1 MAYRDISRGVSLAAD
16 HAKYML
22 WLNKDTAARQAA
34 FAAVN
39 NPADRVK
46 INREPG
52 YLVPF
57 GSEVAL
63 VYLPGRVIS
72 ATNTGRGAGTALA
85 LRLVVNAYTFTDA
98 EVKALS
104 SANIL
109 DGVKYTPA
117 KLTFTQRVTT
127 ATARESSRITGRS
140 YYRHENDSV
149 TTGFGKKVVGDT
161 YGSAVTAI
169 KGTAGYGAFLTG
181 AANANNKVRFVPE
194 KF

>member
-34 FAAVN
+34 YATVN
-39 NPADRVK
+39 TPANRVK

-63 VYLPGRVIS
+63 VYLPGRLIGENQ
-72 ATNTGRGAGTALA
+72 AGRGGDLA
-85 LRLVVNAYTFTDA
+85 KDLRTIVEPYTFSDL
-98 EVKALS
+98 EVKTLT
-104 SANIL
+104 SANVL

-117 KLTFTQRVTT
+117 KLTLTQRVNTSTT
-127 ATARESSRITGRS
+127 REASRITGRT

-149 TTGFGKKVVGDT
+149 TAGFGKKVVDDT

-169 KGTAGYGAFLTG
+169 KANAKYTSFTTG
-181 AANANNKVRFVPE
+181 AGSANNKVRFVPE

>member
-16 HAKYML
+16 HAKYMI

-34 FAAVN
+34 YATVN
-39 NPADRVK
+39 TPADRVK

-63 VYLPGRVIS
+63 VYLPGRIIS

-85 LRLVVNAYTFTDA
+85 LRGVVENYTFSDL
-98 EVKALS
+98 EVKTLAN
-104 SANIL
+104 ANIL

-149 TTGFGKKVVGDT
+149 TTGFGKKVLTDT

-169 KGTAGYGAFLTG
+169 KAIAGYGTFL